1 MGGTGGMKKERGGSL
16 SFAFRGISRTSIFL
30 LLLGFQNCI
39 YRIGTRMVVPTTT
52 AIQDCG
58 YNTIGMATN
67 LSLIDDPAF
76 RLALS
81 LASSCFG
88 LLRGKKKN
96 GRERTTYV
104 VVCRLPCA
112 SSSVMLASTVVRYN
126 TLYSSVRRPFLN

>member
-30 LLLGFQNCI
+30 LSLGFQNCI

-81 LASSCFG
+81 LAS
-88 LLRGKKKN
+88 
-96 GRERTTYV
+96 
-104 VVCRLPCA
+104 
-112 SSSVMLASTVVRYN
+112 
-126 TLYSSVRRPFLN
+126 

>member
-30 LLLGFQNCI
+30 LSLGFPKLYIQ

-81 LASSCFG
+81 LAS
-88 LLRGKKKN
+88 
-96 GRERTTYV
+96 
-104 VVCRLPCA
+104 
-112 SSSVMLASTVVRYN
+112 
-126 TLYSSVRRPFLN
+126 